1 MSHIKRLESQVRQY
15 KLQNDHLSSQVR
27 NIELLNEEKKS
38 LEMQLGMMDSLR
50 KHTAELEIQ
59 VSVLQREKCDW
70 AAFLESHVDNVSGTS
85 QASSQRVFDSPSSIG
100 RYMASQQVEVLQSK
114 DREGKVRAEMKAKE
128 NYIAQLEDQVGKLE
142 TSIGEWKERVDKDRM
157 VSKRIE
163 KSRELMT
170 RELEFLRDQLVRC
183 SLPITIMGF

>member
-1 MSHIKRLESQVRQY
+1 M
-15 KLQNDHLSSQVR
+15 
-27 NIELLNEEKKS
+27 
-38 LEMQLGMMDSLR
+38 
-50 KHTAELEIQ
+50 
-59 VSVLQREKCDW
+59 
-70 AAFLESHVDNVSGTS
+70 SGTS